1 MNRHNIR
8 CKCKTI
14 ILQIFLHLISRA
26 ALSIHLNIAEG
37 ASKKSKVERRRYY
50 EISRGSIVEVD
61 AALDIASDLNYLNNI
76 DMKDLA
82 EKMVSTFKLLTGLI
96 LSCSKH

>member
-1 MNRHNIR
+1 M
-8 CKCKTI
+8 
-14 ILQIFLHLISRA
+14 
-26 ALSIHLNIAEG
+26 SIHLNIAEG